1 MRYRKSVSLHFLFW
15 CIVLLVL
22 VLFPQR
28 SHAQELV
35 TDFKAGPPNGRYSF
49 ASSNPRT
56 LADLVKPQ
64 PTPIDPV
71 NTVGHLFLPAGTDK
85 VPAIVLA
92 HGSGGIYD
100 AMLDFWPKQ
109 FNAAGMAVF
118 ALDGFGPRGVK
129 STAEDQSQ
137 VPFGADMADAFAA
150 LKLLATH
157 PRIDPARIA
166 IMGFSRGGISTWRTA
181 LERVIAAQ
189 GLPDGLRFAAHIPM
203 YSGGCVGIFRVQAK
217 PGVFSK
223 SPMLWVH
230 GDADDY
236 TPMGACRSFAERIG
250 KAGTPVE
257 FVVIP
262 GAQHKFDMDDQRRIP
277 VRGAQKTLE
286 TCPLE
291 MDIDSMAFYDFTSG
305 QRLSFADAQA
315 VNKAKCSAVG
325 ATVEGSA
332 KARDQAAQAVL
343 AFLKKTFAR

>member
-1 MRYRKSVSLHFLFW
+1 MKQFKPVSLHCLIG
-15 CIVLLVL
+15 CAVALVL
-22 VLFPQR
+22 TVFPQR
-28 SHAQELV
+28 SHSQDLV
-35 TDFKAGPPNGRYSF
+35 VDFKAGPPNGVYSF
-49 ASSNPRT
+49 ASSSPRT
-56 LADLVKPQ
+56 LADLVKAQ

-71 NTVGHLFLPAGTDK
+71 NTVGHLFLPAGADK
-85 VPAIVLA
+85 VPAVVLA
-92 HGSGGIYD
+92 HGSGGIYS

-109 FNAAGMAVF
+109 LNTAGVAVF
-118 ALDGFGPRGVK
+118 SLDGFGPRGVK

-137 VPFGADMADAFAA
+137 VPFGADMADAYAA

-166 IMGFSRGGISTWRTA
+166 IMGFSRGGISAWRTG

-203 YSGGCVGIFRVQAK
+203 YSGGCTGLFRVVVK
-217 PGVFSK
+217 PGVFTK

-236 TPMGACRSFAERIG
+236 TPMGACRSYAERIG

-262 GAQHKFDMDDQRRIP
+262 GAQHKFDMDEQRRIP

-291 MDIDSMAFYDFTSG
+291 MDIDTMAFFDSSTG
-305 QRLSFADAQA
+305 QRLAFPDAQA

-325 ATVEGSA
+325 ATVEGST
-332 KARDQAAQAVL
+332 KAREQAAVAVL
-343 AFLKKTFAR
+343 AFLKKSFAR

>member
-1 MRYRKSVSLHFLFW
+1 MRQRKFVFLHFLLW
-15 CIVLLVL
+15 CTVLLLL
-22 VLFPQR
+22 VLFPRR

-49 ASSNPRT
+49 ASSSPRT

-85 VPAIVLA
+85 VPAVLLA
-92 HGSGGIYD
+92 HGSGGIYN

-109 FNAAGMAVF
+109 LNAAGMAVF

-129 STAEDQSQ
+129 STAEDQSL
-137 VPFGADMADAFAA
+137 VPFGADVADAFAA
-150 LKLLATH
+150 LKLLASH
-157 PRIDPARIA
+157 PRIDPTRIA
-166 IMGFSRGGISTWRTA
+166 IMGFSRGGISTWRTG

-189 GLPDGLRFAAHIPM
+189 GLPDGLRFAAHIPL
-203 YSGGCVGIFRVQAK
+203 YSGGCTGLFRIQAK
-217 PGVFSK
+217 PGVFTK

-236 TPMGACRSFAERIG
+236 TPIAACRDYAERIG

-262 GAQHKFDMDDQRRIP
+262 GARHKFDMDEQRRFP
-277 VRGAQKTLE
+277 VPGAIKNLE

-291 MDIDSMAFYDFTSG
+291 MDIDGMAFYDFTSG
-305 QRLSFADAQA
+305 QRLSFADATA
-315 VNKAKCSAVG
+315 LNKAKCSALG
-325 ATVEGSA
+325 ASVEGSA
-332 KARDQAAQAVL
+332 KARDKAAEAVL
-343 AFLKKTFAR
+343 TFLKKTFAR